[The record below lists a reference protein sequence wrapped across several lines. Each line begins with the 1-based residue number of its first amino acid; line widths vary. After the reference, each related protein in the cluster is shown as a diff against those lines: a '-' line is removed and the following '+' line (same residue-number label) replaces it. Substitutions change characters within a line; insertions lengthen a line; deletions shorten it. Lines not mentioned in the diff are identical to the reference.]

1 MVYREFAAKKDS
13 LNEILEFV
21 DSELEKVSAPMKVMT
36 QMDVSIEEIFVN
48 IASYAYSDNANASA
62 EIGVEASA
70 NQITVVFEDS
80 GIPFDPLAKADPD
93 ITLSAEER
101 GIGGLGIFMVKKF
114 MDDVSYQRVDDKN
127 ILTILKKW

>member
-62 EIGVEASA
+62 EIGVEAFE

>member
-62 EIGVEASA
+62 EIGVEASE